1 MNKTLICILLFFPC
15 LALFALAGLCI
26 WKDTYGLGLLLAF
39 IGAFE
44 IPSPAD
50 FKIINMISPDNGKTE
65 GKENHND

>member
-1 MNKTLICILLFFPC
+1 MNKTLTCVLLFFPC
-15 LALFALAGLCI
+15 LALFALAGLSI
-26 WKDTYGLGLLLAF
+26 WQENYGLGALLAF

-50 FKIINMISPDNGKTE
+50 FKIINMSTTDNGKTE